1 MDQLNFHIEN
11 IVREDGNALEN
22 FEGPLNLILML
33 VQKNRIEIRDLK
45 ISDILDQYLEYL
57 DRYRSMDLEVASE
70 FVQMASH
77 LLYIKTKSVLSKD
90 DENPELEFLIT
101 SLEQLKARDSYN
113 EIKTVVPFFE
123 ETAKRGF
130 LYYTK
135 NAEPDPENSG
145 AYSYN
150 HKAIELLQALYDTF
164 SRNDAAAVLPEAENV
179 VPSKVI
185 YSIKEKCSEILRN
198 LISERSVNLAKLY
211 GSCASRSELV
221 ATFVSILELCSLGNI
236 QIRKYGNGYSVRYVS
251 GDIGEILD
259 SIAG

>member
-1 MDQLNFHIEN
+1 MIQEPSYHLEGV
-11 IVREDGNALEN
+11 VRSRDEMED
-22 FEGPLNLILML
+22 FTGPLDLILML
-33 VQKNRIEIRDLK
+33 LSKNKIEIRDIQ
-45 ISDILDQYLEYL
+45 ISVLLDQYLEYL
-57 DRYRSMDLEVASE
+57 RLMQEMDLNIASE

-90 DENPELEFLIT
+90 DENPELEFLIS

-123 ETAKRGF
+123 EASQRGF
-130 LYYTK
+130 LYYAK
-135 NAEPDPENSG
+135 NAEPDPAKSG

-150 HKAIELLQALYDTF
+150 HKPLELLQALYDTF
-164 SRNDAAAVLPEAENV
+164 SRNDAAAVIPEAENV

-185 YSIKEKCSEILRN
+185 YSIKDKCSEILRN
-198 LISERSVNLAKLY
+198 LINEKSVNLAKLY

>member
-11 IVREDGNALEN
+11 IVREDGDALEN

-150 HKAIELLQALYDTF
+150 HKAIDRK
-164 SRNDAAAVLPEAENV
+164 SV
-179 VPSKVI
+179 V
-185 YSIKEKCSEILRN
+185 
-198 LISERSVNLAKLY
+198 
-211 GSCASRSELV
+211 
-221 ATFVSILELCSLGNI
+221 
-236 QIRKYGNGYSVRYVS
+236 
-251 GDIGEILD
+251 
-259 SIAG
+259 

>member
-1 MDQLNFHIEN
+1 
-11 IVREDGNALEN
+11 
-22 FEGPLNLILML
+22 
-33 VQKNRIEIRDLK
+33 
-45 ISDILDQYLEYL
+45 
-57 DRYRSMDLEVASE
+57 MDLEVASE

-123 ETAKRGF
+123 ETAKRGL

-150 HKAIELLQALYDTF
+150 HKALELLQALYDTF

>member
-11 IVREDGNALEN
+11 IVREDGDALEN

-101 SLEQLKARDSYN
+101 SLE
-113 EIKTVVPFFE
+113 
-123 ETAKRGF
+123 
-130 LYYTK
+130 
-135 NAEPDPENSG
+135 
-145 AYSYN
+145 
-150 HKAIELLQALYDTF
+150 
-164 SRNDAAAVLPEAENV
+164 
-179 VPSKVI
+179 
-185 YSIKEKCSEILRN
+185 
-198 LISERSVNLAKLY
+198 
-211 GSCASRSELV
+211 
-221 ATFVSILELCSLGNI
+221 
-236 QIRKYGNGYSVRYVS
+236 
-251 GDIGEILD
+251 
-259 SIAG
+259 

>member
-1 MDQLNFHIEN
+1 MDQLSFHIDN
-11 IVREDGNALEN
+11 IVKEDGDTLEN

-45 ISDILDQYLEYL
+45 ISDILEQYLDYL

-90 DENPELEFLIT
+90 DENPELELLIS

-113 EIKTVVPFFE
+113 EIKAVLPFFE
-123 ETAKRGF
+123 EASKKGL
-130 LYYTK
+130 LYCTK
-135 NAEPDPENSG
+135 NAEPDPEERG
-145 AYSYN
+145 AYSYK
-150 HKAIELLQALYDTF
+150 HKSVELLRALYDTF
-164 SRNDAAAVLPEAENV
+164 SRSDAAAALPEAEPV
-179 VPSKVI
+179 VPSKVV
-185 YSIKEKCSEILRN
+185 YSIKEKCGEILRS
-198 LISERSVNLAKLY
+198 LVKEKSVNLAKLY
-211 GSCASRSELV
+211 GSCSSRTELV

-236 QIRKYGNGYSVRYVS
+236 QIRKYGNGYAVRYIS

>member
-11 IVREDGNALEN
+11 IVREDGDALEN

-123 ETAKRGF
+123 ETAKRGL

-150 HKAIELLQALYDTF
+150 HKALELLQALYDT
-164 SRNDAAAVLPEAENV
+164 RNDAAAVLPEAENV